1 MECVISMQYKY
12 RLIVCIIDTMSQ
24 QLDLDVNN
32 YTHAEI
38 FALFSLDPNGC
49 TMAEAE
55 SKTADALQQ
64 VAESQDYTQFFKQ
77 CREIMTRK
85 IGERTRPH
93 DATEFARGPSM
104 YRPLQPPQHP
114 DTLSINYSTPP
125 SNANTFNRESEVN
138 EGGAY
143 AKRNIAPVINAY
155 NYKFPTGVL
164 NPIERRVIK
173 RLLSMDTLFR
183 AKYDMTSATNA
194 SWVLPYPVDNVV
206 SMKIASLQ
214 IPNMWYAFS
223 EATKTNRFMVIITG
237 INFGTYVPTQVYTN
251 EIVIPDGNYTSAQ
264 FVQIM
269 NNLFQNTQ
277 NGMEFFQM
285 TFDTYTGKLTL
296 SQTYLSVNQTNSPN
310 LAYTVIFD
318 SVSKYD
324 KFYTECFDDYDFE
337 HLKQQHLKEYYNA
350 NIKSIS
356 KTAGWMMGFKK
367 PVYERTWA
375 NTVINS
381 INSVPAVTYHASLT
395 AEAAYGSNS
404 LWNYMYVDVDD
415 YNKNF
420 ITNSIIAQTGD
431 SYLGVNLL
439 GRIPIGNDDLI
450 VINDT
455 GGDTTFKTREYLG
468 PVRLEK
474 LTIRLLDK
482 FGNVIPTNG
491 NDYSIALE
499 LQVLYN

>member
-1 MECVISMQYKY
+1 MTY
-12 RLIVCIIDTMSQ
+12 LIPMSQQQQQQQPQ
-24 QLDLDVNN
+24 QLDLDTSN
-32 YTHAEI
+32 YTDEEI
-38 FALFSLDPNGC
+38 FALFNLDPLKC
-49 TMAEAE
+49 SMSEAD
-55 SKTADALQQ
+55 SRISDSLFQLADN
-64 VAESQDYTQFFKQ
+64 QDYTRFFTQ
-77 CREIMTRK
+77 CRDIITRK
-85 IGERTRPH
+85 IGDRTKPH
-93 DATEFARGPSM
+93 DASAFAGGATA
-104 YRPLQPPQHP
+104 YRPPKSQQP
-114 DTLSINYSTPP
+114 DTLQINYSTPP
-125 SNANTFNRESEVN
+125 SNYNTFHRESEVN

-183 AKYDMTSATNA
+183 ASYDSSSATNA
-194 SWVLPYPVDNVV
+194 SWVLPYPVENVV

-223 EATKTNRFMVIITG
+223 ELTKNNLFVVLITG
-237 INFGTYVPTQVYTN
+237 LNVGTYDPTKVYANT
-251 EIVIPDGNYTSAQ
+251 IVIPDGNYTGAE
-264 FVQIM
+264 FVQVM

-285 TFDTYTGKLTL
+285 TINAYTGKLML
-296 SQTYLSVNQTNSPN
+296 SQTYLVVNQTNSPA
-310 LAYTVIFD
+310 LSYTVIFD
-318 SVSKYD
+318 NVRKYD
-324 KFYTECFDDYDFE
+324 KFYTFCVDETNYE
-337 HLKQQHLKEYYNA
+337 NLKQQHLKEYYNA

-356 KTAGWMMGFKK
+356 KTAGWMMGYKH
-367 PVYERTWA
+367 PVYERTWTSV
-375 NTVINS
+375 TVDAVSQVPAITYYASLVAESAYGNNS
-381 INSVPAVTYHASLT
+381 I
-395 AEAAYGSNS
+395 
-404 LWNYMYVDVDD
+404 WNYMYVDVDD

-431 SYLGVNLL
+431 SYLGVNIL
-439 GRIPIGNDDLI
+439 GRIPIGNEQVI

-482 FGNVIPTNG
+482 FGNVIPPNG

>member
-1 MECVISMQYKY
+1 
-12 RLIVCIIDTMSQ
+12 MSQ

-32 YTHAEI
+32 YNHSEI
-38 FALFSLDPNGC
+38 FALFNLDPSKC
-49 TMAEAE
+49 TMSEAD
-55 SKTADALQQ
+55 SRISDSLFQLADLAD
-64 VAESQDYTQFFKQ
+64 SHDYTRFFTQ
-77 CREIMTRK
+77 CREIITQK

-93 DATEFARGPSM
+93 DASAFSGGATA
-104 YRPLQPPQHP
+104 YRPLMSQQQQQQQ

-125 SNANTFNRESEVN
+125 SNYNAFHRESEVN

-155 NYKFPTGVL
+155 NYKYPTGVL

-183 AKYDMTSATNA
+183 TKYDSTTATNA
-194 SWVLPYPVDNVV
+194 SWVLPYPVENVV

-223 EATKTNRFMVIITG
+223 EATKTNRFVVSITG
-237 INFGTYVPTQVYTN
+237 LNVPPTYLPAQTYIND
-251 EIVIPDGNYTSAQ
+251 IIIPDGNYTGAQ

-269 NNLFQNTQ
+269 NNLFQNTL
-277 NGMEFFQM
+277 NGMEFFQF
-285 TFDTYTGKLTL
+285 TINAYTGKLML
-296 SQTYLSVNQTNSPN
+296 SANQANSPT
-310 LAYTVIFD
+310 LTYTVAFD
-318 SVSKYD
+318 NISKYD
-324 KFYTECFDDYDFE
+324 KYYTNCIDECEYE
-337 HLKQQHLKEYYNA
+337 YLQQKHAKEYYNA

-356 KTAGWMMGFKK
+356 KTAGWMMGYHQ
-367 PVYERTWA
+367 PIYQVAWA
-375 NTVINS
+375 NTFVDS
-381 INSVPAVTYHASLT
+381 ISQVPAVTYYATLIANS
-395 AEAAYGSNS
+395 AYGNNS
-404 LWNYMYVDVDD
+404 IWNYLYVDVDD

-420 ITNSIIAQTGD
+420 ITNSILAQTGD

-439 GRIPIGNDDLI
+439 GRIPIGNEELI
-450 VINDT
+450 VINDS
-455 GGDTTFKTREYLG
+455 GGDPTFKTREYLG

-499 LQVLYN
+499 LQILYN

>member
-1 MECVISMQYKY
+1 
-12 RLIVCIIDTMSQ
+12 MSQ
-24 QLDLDVNN
+24 QLDLDVGS
-32 YTHAEI
+32 YTHDEL
-38 FALFSLDPNGC
+38 FALFGLDPRGC
-49 TMAEAE
+49 TMSEAE
-55 SKTADALQQ
+55 YRISDSLHQLADLAD
-64 VAESQDYTQFFKQ
+64 VDSPQDYTRFFTQ
-77 CREIMTRK
+77 CRDIIAQK
-85 IGERTRPH
+85 IGERTKPH
-93 DATEFARGPSM
+93 DATTFFNENA
-104 YRPLQPPQHP
+104 YRPLKQSQHQN
-114 DTLSINYSTPP
+114 TLSINYSTPP
-125 SNANTFNRESEVN
+125 SNSSAFHRESVVN

-155 NYKFPTGVL
+155 NYQFPTGVL

-183 AKYDMTSATNA
+183 TKYDSSSATNA
-194 SWVLPYPVDNVV
+194 SWVLPYPVENVV

-223 EATKTNRFMVIITG
+223 ELNKTNRFMVIITG
-237 INFGTYVPTQVYTN
+237 INVGTYVPTQVYTN
-251 EIVIPDGNYTSAQ
+251 EIVIPDGNYTGAE

-285 TFDTYTGKLTL
+285 TINAYTGKLTL
-296 SQTYLSVNQTNSPN
+296 SQTYLVVNQTNSPN
-310 LAYTVIFD
+310 LVYTVEFD
-318 SVSKYD
+318 NIRKYD
-324 KFYTECFDDYDFE
+324 KFYTHCITECEFE
-337 HLKQQHLKEYYNA
+337 LLKKQHAKEYYNA
-350 NIKSIS
+350 NIHSIS
-356 KTAGWMMGFKK
+356 KTAGWMMGYKH
-367 PVYERTWA
+367 PIYTRTWA
-375 NTVINS
+375 STFINS
-381 INSVPAVTYHASLT
+381 INAVPAVTYYAALT
-395 AEAAYGSNS
+395 AEAAYGNNS
-404 LWNYMYVDVDD
+404 VWNYMYVDVDD

-439 GRIPIGNDDLI
+439 GRIPIGNEQLTI
-450 VINDT
+450 INDT

-482 FGNVIPTNG
+482 FGTVIPTNG

>member
-1 MECVISMQYKY
+1 
-12 RLIVCIIDTMSQ
+12 MSQ
-24 QLDLDVNN
+24 QLDLDINH
-32 YTHAEI
+32 YTQNEI
-38 FALFSLDPNGC
+38 FALFNLDPSKC
-49 TMAEAE
+49 TMSEAD
-55 SKTADALQQ
+55 SRISDSLFQLADLAD
-64 VAESQDYTQFFKQ
+64 SQDYTRFFTQ
-77 CREIMTRK
+77 CREMITQK
-85 IGERTRPH
+85 IGERTKPY
-93 DATEFARGPSM
+93 DATLFSGGATA
-104 YRPLQPPQHP
+104 YRPPKSKEQQQQQQQQ

-125 SNANTFNRESEVN
+125 SNYTTFHRESDVN

-155 NYKFPTGVL
+155 NYKYPTGVL

-183 AKYDMTSATNA
+183 TKYDSTTATNA
-194 SWVLPYPVDNVV
+194 SWVLPYPVENVV

-223 EATKTNRFMVIITG
+223 EATKTNRFVVSMTG
-237 INFGTYVPTQVYTN
+237 LNVAPYVPSQTYTN
-251 EIVIPDGNYTSAQ
+251 DIIIPDGNYTGAQ

-285 TFDTYTGKLTL
+285 TINAYTGKLTI
-296 SQTYLSVNQTNSPN
+296 SQTYLVVNQTNSPN
-310 LAYTVIFD
+310 LAYTVAFD
-318 SVSKYD
+318 NVSKYD
-324 KFYTECFDDYDFE
+324 KYYSTCINECEVEY
-337 HLKQQHLKEYYNA
+337 LQQKHAKEYYNA

-356 KTAGWMMGFKK
+356 KTAGWMMGFQQ
-367 PVYERTWA
+367 PVYQRTWA
-375 NTVINS
+375 NTFVDS
-381 INSVPAVTYHASLT
+381 ISQVPAVTYYATLT
-395 AEAAYGSNS
+395 ATSAYGNNS
-404 LWNYMYVDVDD
+404 IWNYMYVDVDD

-420 ITNSIIAQTGD
+420 ITNSILAQTGD

-439 GRIPIGNDDLI
+439 GRIPIGNEELI
-450 VINDT
+450 VINDS
-455 GGDTTFKTREYLG
+455 GGDPTFKTREYLG

>member
-1 MECVISMQYKY
+1 
-12 RLIVCIIDTMSQ
+12 
-24 QLDLDVNN
+24 
-32 YTHAEI
+32 
-38 FALFSLDPNGC
+38 
-49 TMAEAE
+49 
-55 SKTADALQQ
+55 
-64 VAESQDYTQFFKQ
+64 
-77 CREIMTRK
+77 
-85 IGERTRPH
+85 
-93 DATEFARGPSM
+93 
-104 YRPLQPPQHP
+104 
-114 DTLSINYSTPP
+114 
-125 SNANTFNRESEVN
+125 
-138 EGGAY
+138 
-143 AKRNIAPVINAY
+143 
-155 NYKFPTGVL
+155 
-164 NPIERRVIK
+164 
-173 RLLSMDTLFR
+173 
-183 AKYDMTSATNA
+183 
-194 SWVLPYPVDNVV
+194 
-206 SMKIASLQ
+206 
-214 IPNMWYAFS
+214 
-223 EATKTNRFMVIITG
+223 
-237 INFGTYVPTQVYTN
+237 
-251 EIVIPDGNYTSAQ
+251 
-264 FVQIM
+264 M

-296 SQTYLSVNQTNSPN
+296 SQTYLVVNQTNSPN

-318 SVSKYD
+318 SVRKYD
-324 KFYTECFDDYDFE
+324 KFYTECIDDCDFE
-337 HLKQQHLKEYYNA
+337 RLKQQHLKEYYNA

-356 KTAGWMMGFKK
+356 RTAGWMMGFKK

-375 NTVINS
+375 TTFINS

-439 GRIPIGNDDLI
+439 GRIPIGNDELI

>member
-1 MECVISMQYKY
+1 
-12 RLIVCIIDTMSQ
+12 MSHHIQLQHQ
-24 QLDLDVNN
+24 QQPQQVDLDVGN
-32 YTHAEI
+32 YTHDEL
-38 FALFSLDPNGC
+38 FALFGLDPNGC
-49 TMAEAE
+49 TIAEAE
-55 SKTADALQQ
+55 SCITDSLYQLADTDSPQ
-64 VAESQDYTQFFKQ
+64 EYTRFFTK
-77 CREIMTRK
+77 CREMITQK
-85 IGERTRPH
+85 IGERTKPY
-93 DATEFARGPSM
+93 DATLFSGGATA
-104 YRPLQPPQHP
+104 YRPLTQQP

-125 SNANTFNRESEVN
+125 SNSSAFHRESVVN
-138 EGGAY
+138 EGRAF

-183 AKYDMTSATNA
+183 TKYDSSSATNA
-194 SWVLPYPVDNVV
+194 SWVLPYPVENVV

-223 EATKTNRFMVIITG
+223 EATKTNRFMVSVTG
-237 INFGTYVPTQVYTN
+237 LNVLPYTPVQTYMNV
-251 EIVIPDGNYTSAQ
+251 IVIPDGNYTSAE

-277 NGMEFFQM
+277 NGMEFFKM
-285 TFDTYTGKLTL
+285 TINAYTGKLTL
-296 SQTYLSVNQTNSPN
+296 SQTNLVVNQTNSPN
-310 LAYTVIFD
+310 LVYTVAFD
-318 SVSKYD
+318 NISRYEKYYAHCID
-324 KFYTECFDDYDFE
+324 QCEFE
-337 HLKQQHLKEYYNA
+337 HMKQQHAKEYYNA
-350 NIKSIS
+350 NIHSIS
-356 KTAGWMMGFKK
+356 KTAGWMMGFKQ

-375 NTVINS
+375 STFVDS
-381 INSVPAVTYHASLT
+381 ISQVPAVTYYAALT
-395 AEAAYGSNS
+395 AEAAYGNNS
-404 LWNYMYVDVDD
+404 IWNYMYVDVDD

-420 ITNSIIAQTGD
+420 ITNSIIAQTGE

-439 GRIPIGNDDLI
+439 GRIPIGNEELTI
-450 VINDT
+450 INDT

>member
-1 MECVISMQYKY
+1 
-12 RLIVCIIDTMSQ
+12 MSQ

-32 YTHAEI
+32 YTHHEI
-38 FALFSLDPNGC
+38 FALFNLDPSTC
-49 TMAEAE
+49 TI
-55 SKTADALQQ
+55 TDADSRISDSLFQLADI
-64 VAESQDYTQFFKQ
+64 ADSHEYTRFFTQ
-77 CREIMTRK
+77 CRDIITRK
-85 IGERTRPH
+85 LGERTKPH
-93 DATEFARGPSM
+93 NASAFSGCATA
-104 YRPLQPPQHP
+104 YQPLMSQQQQQQGP

-125 SNANTFNRESEVN
+125 SNSNAFHRESDVS
-138 EGGAY
+138 EGRAY

-183 AKYDMTSATNA
+183 TKYDSSSATNA
-194 SWVLPYPVDNVV
+194 SWVLPYPVENVV

-223 EATKTNRFMVIITG
+223 EATKTNRFVVSMTG
-237 INFGTYVPTQVYTN
+237 INVAPYVPSQTYLN
-251 EIVIPDGNYTSAQ
+251 EIIIPDGNYTAAQ

-285 TFDTYTGKLTL
+285 TINAYTGKLTI
-296 SQTYLSVNQTNSPN
+296 SQTYLVVNQTNSPTFT
-310 LAYTVIFD
+310 YTVAFD
-318 SVSKYD
+318 NVSKYD
-324 KFYTECFDDYDFE
+324 KYYTHCIDDTQIEY
-337 HLKQQHLKEYYNA
+337 LQQKHAKEYYNA
-350 NIKSIS
+350 NISSIS
-356 KTAGWMMGFKK
+356 KTAGWMMGFQQ

-375 NTVINS
+375 NTFVDS
-381 INSVPAVTYHASLT
+381 ISQVPAITYHAYLT
-395 AEAAYGSNS
+395 ATSAYGNNS
-404 LWNYMYVDVDD
+404 IWNYMYVDVDD

-431 SYLGVNLL
+431 SYIGVNLL
-439 GRIPIGNDDLI
+439 GRIPIGNDELI
-450 VINDT
+450 VINDS
-455 GGDTTFKTREYLG
+455 GGDTTFKMREYLG

>member
-12 RLIVCIIDTMSQ
+12 RLIVCINNWMSQ
-24 QLDLDVNN
+24 QLDLDINN

-38 FALFSLDPNGC
+38 FALFSLDPHEC
-49 TMAEAE
+49 TMAEAD
-55 SKTADALQQ
+55 SRTTDALLQ
-64 VAESQDYTQFFKQ
+64 VAESQDYTQFFTR
-77 CREIMTRK
+77 CREIITRK

-93 DATEFARGPSM
+93 NATEISNAATM

-114 DTLSINYSTPP
+114 DTLSINYSTHP
-125 SNANTFNRESEVN
+125 SNYNTYHRESEVN

-143 AKRNIAPVINAY
+143 AKRNIPPIVNAY
-155 NYKFPTGVL
+155 NYKYPTGVL

-183 AKYDMTSATNA
+183 TKYDMTSATNA
-194 SWVLPYPVDNVV
+194 SWVLPYPVENIV

-214 IPNMWYAFS
+214 IPYMWYAFS
-223 EATKTNRFMVIITG
+223 EATKTNRFVVAITG
-237 INFGTYVPTQVYTN
+237 IGVAPYISTQVYVN

-285 TFDTYTGKLTL
+285 TFDPYTGQLII
-296 SQTYLSVNQTNSPN
+296 SQTYLIVNQTNSPN
-310 LAYTVIFD
+310 LSYTIIFD
-318 SVSKYD
+318 NISKYD
-324 KFYTECFDDYDFE
+324 KYYADCVDDCEFE
-337 HLKQQHLKEYYNA
+337 RLKQQHLKEYYNA

-356 KTAGWMMGFKK
+356 KTAGWMMGYKQ
-367 PVYERTWA
+367 PIYDVTWA
-375 NTVINS
+375 NTFVDS
-381 INSVPAVTYHASLT
+381 INSVPPTTYYAAVRAN
-395 AEAAYGSNS
+395 AAYGSNS
-404 LWNYMYVDVDD
+404 LWNYIYVDVDD
-415 YNKNF
+415 YNRNF
-420 ITNSIIAQTGD
+420 ITNSILAQTGD

-439 GRIPIGNDDLI
+439 GRIPIGNDELTI
-450 VINDT
+450 INDT

-491 NDYSIALE
+491 NDYSITLE

>member
-1 MECVISMQYKY
+1 MSEADSRISDSLFQ
-12 RLIVCIIDTMSQ
+12 LADTDSP
-24 QLDLDVNN
+24 
-32 YTHAEI
+32 H
-38 FALFSLDPNGC
+38 
-49 TMAEAE
+49 
-55 SKTADALQQ
+55 
-64 VAESQDYTQFFKQ
+64 DYTRFFTQ
-77 CREIMTRK
+77 CRDIITRK
-85 IGERTRPH
+85 IGERTKPH
-93 DATEFARGPSM
+93 DASAFAGEATA
-104 YRPLQPPQHP
+104 YRPLKPKQQ
-114 DTLSINYSTPP
+114 DTLQINYSTPP
-125 SNANTFNRESEVN
+125 SNYNTFHRESEVN

-143 AKRNIAPVINAY
+143 AKRNIPPVINAY

-173 RLLSMDTLFR
+173 RLLSIDTLFR
-183 AKYDMTSATNA
+183 ASYDSSSATNA
-194 SWVLPYPVDNVV
+194 SWVLPYPVENVV

-223 EATKTNRFMVIITG
+223 ELAKNNQFTVIVTG
-237 INFGTYVPTQVYTN
+237 INVAPYTPSQVLTN
-251 EIVIPDGNYTSAQ
+251 TIVIPDGNYTGAQ
-264 FVQIM
+264 FVLSM
-269 NNLFQNTQ
+269 NNLFQNTL

-285 TFDTYTGKLTL
+285 TINAQTGKLML
-296 SQTYLSVNQTNSPN
+296 SQTYLIVNQTNSPA
-310 LAYTVIFD
+310 LTYTVIFD
-318 SVSKYD
+318 NINKYD
-324 KFYTECFDDYDFE
+324 KFYTHCITECEFE
-337 HLKQQHLKEYYNA
+337 LLKKQHAKEYYNV

-356 KTAGWMMGFKK
+356 KTAGWLMGYKK
-367 PVYERTWA
+367 PIYTRTWA
-375 NTVINS
+375 NTTVDSVSQVPAITYYASLVAESAYGDNS
-381 INSVPAVTYHASLT
+381 I
-395 AEAAYGSNS
+395 
-404 LWNYMYVDVDD
+404 WNYMYVDVDD

-439 GRIPIGNDDLI
+439 GRIPIGNEQVV

-482 FGNVIPTNG
+482 YGNVIPPNG

>member
-1 MECVISMQYKY
+1 
-12 RLIVCIIDTMSQ
+12 MSQ
-24 QLDLDVNN
+24 QLDLDPSN
-32 YTHAEI
+32 YTHDEI
-38 FALFSLDPNGC
+38 FALFHLDPSKC
-49 TMAEAE
+49 TMSEAD
-55 SKTADALQQ
+55 SRISDSLHQLADIN
-64 VAESQDYTQFFKQ
+64 SNSDSPHDYTRFFTQ
-77 CREIMTRK
+77 CREIITRK
-85 IGERTRPH
+85 IGERTKPH
-93 DATEFARGPSM
+93 DASAFSLENA
-104 YRPLQPPQHP
+104 YRPLNPTQP

-125 SNANTFNRESEVN
+125 SNYNAFHRESEVN

-183 AKYDMTSATNA
+183 AKYNSSSATNA
-194 SWVLPYPVDNVV
+194 SWVLPYPVENVV

-223 EATKTNRFMVIITG
+223 EANKTNRFAVVITG
-237 INFGTYVPTQVYTN
+237 MNVAPYVPSQTYTN
-251 EIVIPDGNYTSAQ
+251 VMVIPDGNYTSAE

-277 NGMEFFQM
+277 NGMEFFQV
-285 TFDTYTGKLTL
+285 TINAYTKKLMI
-296 SQTYLSVNQTNSPN
+296 SQKNVVMNQTNSPDMN
-310 LAYTVIFD
+310 YTVIFD
-318 SVSKYD
+318 NISKYD
-324 KFYTECFDDYDFE
+324 KFYTHCIDECEFE
-337 HLKQQHLKEYYNA
+337 YLKQQHEKEYYNA
-350 NIKSIS
+350 NINSIS
-356 KTAGWMMGFKK
+356 KTAGWMMGYKK
-367 PVYERTWA
+367 PIYERTWT
-375 NTVINS
+375 NTWVDS
-381 INSVPAVTYHASLT
+381 ISQVPAVTYYASWT
-395 AEAAYGSNS
+395 AESAYGNNS
-404 LWNYMYVDVDD
+404 IWNYMYVDVDD

-439 GRIPIGNDDLI
+439 GRIPIGNEELTI
-450 VINDT
+450 INDT

-482 FGNVIPTNG
+482 FGSVIPPNG